1 MTRWKLFG
9 RAKKE
14 DSNQNEKENTETLIG
29 PSDEEEKTEI
39 SIESS
44 DEEKEAVSEPIAEYH
59 ETLQTGTTTSKTTT
73 VKTTTPSEQ
82 RIWRDVDAIEENIDN
97 IHMQKAK
104 KPVTELD
111 KKVDGIIEK
120 RKKK

>member
-1 MTRWKLFG
+1 MVRWKLFG

-14 DSNQNEKENTETLIG
+14 DSNHN
-29 PSDEEEKTEI
+29 EEENTEI

-44 DEEKEAVSEPIAEYH
+44 DEEKETGEEPIAEYR
-59 ETLQTGTTTSKTTT
+59 ETLETGTTKSKTTA

-82 RIWRDVDAIEENIDN
+82 RIWRDVDSIEENIDN
-97 IHMQKAK
+97 LHIQKAK

>member
-1 MTRWKLFG
+1 MVRWKLFG

-14 DSNQNEKENTETLIG
+14 DSNQNEEENTE
-29 PSDEEEKTEI
+29 I
-39 SIESS
+39 SVESV
-44 DEEKEAVSEPIAEYH
+44 DEEKEAVDEPIAEYR
-59 ETLQTGTTTSKTTT
+59 ETLETGKTTSKTTT
-73 VKTTTPSEQ
+73 VKTTIPSEQ
-82 RIWRDVDAIEENIDN
+82 RVWRDVDAIEGNIDN
-97 IHMQKAK
+97 LHIQKAK

>member
-1 MTRWKLFG
+1 MVRWKLFG

-14 DSNQNEKENTETLIG
+14 ESDQNEEENTE
-29 PSDEEEKTEI
+29 I
-39 SIESS
+39 SMESS
-44 DEEKEAVSEPIAEYH
+44 DEEKEVVDEPIAEYH
-59 ETLQTGTTTSKTTT
+59 ETLETGTITSKTTT

-82 RIWRDVDAIEENIDN
+82 RIWRDVDAIEETIDN
-97 IHMQKAK
+97 IHIKKEK

-111 KKVDGIIEK
+111 KKVDSIIEK

>member
-1 MTRWKLFG
+1 MARWKLFG

-14 DSNQNEKENTETLIG
+14 DSTQKEEGN
-29 PSDEEEKTEI
+29 TEI

-44 DEEKEAVSEPIAEYH
+44 QEEKEVGEKPIAEYR
-59 ETLQTGTTTSKTTT
+59 ETLETGTTTSKTTK

-82 RIWRDVDAIEENIDN
+82 RIWRDVDAIEENVDY
-97 IHMQKAK
+97 IHIKKAK
-104 KPVTELD
+104 KTVTDLD
-111 KKVDGIIEK
+111 KKVDGLIEK